1 MRGET
6 PFACLLPPAA
16 AGEPP
21 RFFLATRGSSHAQQR
36 GSVAA
41 LTKVQVRHCHASL
54 RSRSSSSLLAAGGG
68 AGAGAGAEGSTLRA
82 RTAGAGAGVG
92 GWTAAADDAEPTPF
106 VSIVRRLD
114 APPCGAPT
122 NPVALSSMWQIC

>member
-16 AGEPP
+16 AGDPP

-68 AGAGAGAEGSTLRA
+68 AGAGAGAEGSTMDA
-82 RTAGAGAGVG
+82 RTAGG
-92 GWTAAADDAEPTPF
+92 GGTAAADDVEPTPF